1 MVKSVA
7 DKEAAAE
14 SYRNSLVERGR
25 AAQAAEMRDMQAV
38 RVAGDALVQDEQRVR
53 QVRSEVRRARQA
65 YTVR

>member
-1 MVKSVA
+1 MAKSVT
-7 DKEAAAE
+7 DQEAAAE

-38 RVAGDALVQDEQRVR
+38 RVAGAELVQDEQRVR
-53 QVRSEVRRARQA
+53 QVRGEARRARQA